1 MACHATKGGR
11 FRAALLVLSAL
22 VTSAAYA
29 DPSPRVRVMSNED
42 VVSATGRT
50 VTEWGDAWW
59 KWAFNHPEVLGDNT
73 GEFGYLGEVRG
84 PVFFAEGSGGDR
96 FKGTVDVPPGEYVLL
111 PIATYIWT
119 FFDPCA
125 EIRCAKRIINDN
137 FIKSIDDVFVWIDGK
152 PVGNLA
158 SHIVRVDRYNPQVFL
173 VDAGP
178 IGEDGY
184 GGILPA
190 LQGGYWL
197 MLEPLP
203 PGPHRVVSGA
213 TVPALDPITGAPTG
227 DTLQLFTDLTLR
239 PGPCRQP
246 RHCSKF

>member
-42 VVSATGRT
+42 IVSATGRT

-84 PVFFAEGSGGDR
+84 PVFFAEGSGG
-96 FKGTVDVPPGEYVLL
+96 
-111 PIATYIWT
+111 
-119 FFDPCA
+119 DPCA